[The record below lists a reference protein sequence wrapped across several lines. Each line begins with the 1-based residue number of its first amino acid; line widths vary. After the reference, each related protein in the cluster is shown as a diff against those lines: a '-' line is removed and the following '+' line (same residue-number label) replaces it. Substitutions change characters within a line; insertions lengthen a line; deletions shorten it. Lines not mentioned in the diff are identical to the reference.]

1 MYNKYRSSGL
11 AILAFPCNQFGGQ
24 EPGTNQDIK
33 RFVQQYNVQFDM
45 ASKVDVNGPN
55 AHPLFKYLTRQSPGY
70 FGSFIKWNFTKFLI
84 DREGVIQKR
93 YMPQEDPY
101 VIITI
106 ETLFHLPSRNN
117 LTCPYYAP

>member
-24 EPGTNQDIK
+24 EPGANQDIK